1 MRFPQRP
8 PSLTL
13 SRLKRKELQGILSS
27 QIAPVVPDGR
37 YLHWNDLRH
46 RAPPAGLT
54 AEHWWLA
61 QKLARK
67 VGSVTLQ
74 EFTAIDDQPFWF
86 CRLDA
91 IDRATHELDR
101 RDAAKE
107 IIKALGDAASQH
119 QYRTDQLIEEAIS
132 SSVLE
137 GAKLTTRAQAKA
149 MIRDGRAPQ
158 SRGERMV
165 VNNYQAML
173 RLLDLRDRPLTL
185 DDLLE
190 IHAILGDGALDEQEA
205 AGRLRRPEEEVRV
218 EDATT
223 GDTWFVPPPAEQL
236 PERLERMLS
245 FANDGAPGPFVHPLI
260 RAIVLHFWL
269 AYLHPF
275 VDGNG
280 RMARALFYWQMLRAG
295 YDFAQYLSISGPID
309 RSPRSYYLAFAH
321 TETDGGD
328 LTYFLLHQLQVLRQA
343 TEELLAH
350 LRDRATRLRNLSA
363 AITSEGLNLR
373 QQAVLS
379 YLVRNPTPGATI
391 AGHARSHEVS
401 YLTARKDL
409 QQLVAEGYVRRL
421 RVGRGD
427 RYYPSPRLAARLSAR

>member
-8 PSLTL
+8 PALKPSSLT
-13 SRLKRKELQGILSS
+13 RDELQRIVSAQVS
-27 QIAPVVPDGR
+27 PVLPDGR

-46 RAPPAGLT
+46 RAPPAGLRR
-54 AEHWWLA
+54 EHWWLA
-61 QKLARK
+61 QKRARTAS
-67 VGSVTLQ
+67 GVTLR
-74 EFTAIDDQPFWF
+74 EFTGAGGEPFWF

-107 IIKALGDAASQH
+107 IVAALGDTASQH
-119 QYRTDQLIEEAIS
+119 QYRTDQLIEEAIN

-149 MIRDGRAPQ
+149 MIREGRAPE
-158 SRGERMV
+158 SKGERMIA
-165 VNNYQAML
+165 NNYNAML
-173 RLLDLRDRPLTL
+173 RLLELSDQSLGL

-190 IHAILGDGALDEQEA
+190 IHAILGDGALDA
-205 AGRLRRPEEEVRV
+205 PDAGGRLRGPGDDVRV
-218 EDATT
+218 EDATS
-223 GDTWFVPPPAEQL
+223 GETWFIPPPAGEL
-236 PERLERMLS
+236 EERLEAMLA
-245 FANDGAPGPFVHPLI
+245 FANEGSTGPFVHPLI

-309 RSPRSYYLAFAH
+309 RAPRSYYLAFAH

-328 LTYFLLHQLQVLRQA
+328 LTYFLLHQLQVLRRA
-343 TEELLAH
+343 TEELIAH
-350 LRDRATRLRNLSA
+350 LSERTLRLRGLSTA
-363 AITSEGLNLR
+363 LENEGLNSR

-391 AGHARSHEVS
+391 ASHARSHGVT

-409 QQLVAEGYVRRL
+409 QTLETAGYLRRL

-427 RYYPSPRLAARLSAR
+427 RYYPSPRLATRLRGK